1 MLATVPYGMSV
12 LPSASCTLSDPV
24 PTAVLLAWRET
35 FTPVMT
41 ASLGIARVPIFAAMG
56 SCVCPAVNVMVA
68 KDAPVVSMLG
78 ELLHRTCPPI
88 GMLPAATGTC
98 AGGVTMLPEIAVAYE
113 TSPITAVGLDHTLP
127 VPVDTAEVGTLGPRN
142 SPTVEIAVPVSSV
155 YVPAL
160 KVTNAT
166 NVPAIGL
173 TEMTYTT
180 CPFNEK
186 VLAVNP
192 LRVKPSF
199 TVGVGPE

>member
-1 MLATVPYGMSV
+1 
-12 LPSASCTLSDPV
+12 
-24 PTAVLLAWRET
+24 
-35 FTPVMT
+35 
-41 ASLGIARVPIFAAMG
+41 
-56 SCVCPAVNVMVA
+56 
-68 KDAPVVSMLG
+68 
-78 ELLHRTCPPI
+78 
-88 GMLPAATGTC
+88 
-98 AGGVTMLPEIAVAYE
+98 
-113 TSPITAVGLDHTLP
+113 